1 MACLR
6 LPQANRKEVHVSM
19 PAHSFCL
26 LYLSMKMLIVSTTTT
41 IIQLLSTYVR
51 LLYKSMLYEF
61 TIVHRDIGGIYNF
74 VIQDNLMD
82 VAVICGKSSVYD
94 RKTQTFK
101 SLEFLSLFV

>member
-1 MACLR
+1 
-6 LPQANRKEVHVSM
+6 
-19 PAHSFCL
+19 
-26 LYLSMKMLIVSTTTT
+26 MLIVSTTTT

-61 TIVHRDIGGIYNF
+61 TIVHRAIGGIYNF
-74 VIQDNLMD
+74 FLQDNLMD
-82 VAVICGKSSVYD
+82 VAGICWKSSVYD